1 MRKES
6 TIMAEKFALMSS
18 RRSSATINLA
28 PDVCGRLEELGVR
41 SDSAKHIFTAGET
54 ESVTFTGGKVNSGLM
69 HSGNVIMPLV
79 HGANA
84 LLVGSRTGWEV
95 TDNGAQIS
103 HGGDIKVGFREGR
116 KIRVRRTDRL
126 EEVRWRT
133 VLEGTGSGEI
143 DGVKMD
149 KRARLGGVIKCRI
162 GVLNDRIV
170 ILFGN
175 SLNKGSRCLASRRG
189 PALSSDGKQ
198 WITGRRFPASASR
211 GPFTGQGGV
220 DQPA

>member
-41 SDSAKHIFTAGET
+41 GDSAKHIFTAGET

-79 HGANA
+79 HGANT

-126 EEVRWRT
+126 EEVRRRA
-133 VLEGTGSGEI
+133 VLEGTGS
-143 DGVKMD
+143 
-149 KRARLGGVIKCRI
+149 R
-162 GVLNDRIV
+162 
-170 ILFGN
+170 
-175 SLNKGSRCLASRRG
+175 
-189 PALSSDGKQ
+189 
-198 WITGRRFPASASR
+198 
-211 GPFTGQGGV
+211 
-220 DQPA
+220 